1 MRTLFL
7 NPTTWDL
14 ELDASGNIAVA
25 ESVYQQ
31 AQDISTAGRT
41 FVGDLYYDAT
51 AGIPYF
57 EDILGTK
64 GFPTSLYKSYIE
76 QAALSVHG
84 VVSANMSIQ
93 SVSDRN
99 LIGTI
104 SFTNEDGQQGQI
116 SL

>member
-7 NPTTWDL
+7 NPATWDL

-31 AQDISTAGRT
+31 AQDISSAGRT
-41 FVGDLYYDAT
+41 FTGDLYYDAG
-51 AGIPYF
+51 AGIPYLP
-57 EDILGTK
+57 DILGTK
-64 GFPTSLYKSYIE
+64 GFPMSLYKSYIE
-76 QAALSVHG
+76 EAALSVEG
-84 VVSANMSIQ
+84 VVSANMAVQSIR
-93 SVSDRN
+93 DRA
-99 LIGTI
+99 LFGTI